1 MESPTLR
8 HEYKFP
14 LSGADTVWL
23 ERRLR
28 QVFPHDPH
36 ADPATG
42 GYTIRS
48 LYFDDWRD
56 RALWE
61 KLDGVDPRS
70 KFRIR
75 IYNGSDGFIV
85 LEKKHKC
92 GALTKKEQSMLSR
105 VECDRILSGDI
116 RFLREGDAVRQSLYR
131 EMAENGA
138 HGKTIVE
145 YDRCA
150 FVYEPGNVRI
160 TIDKN
165 IRSGVYDT
173 ALFGKPFL
181 IPAGADHVL
190 EVKFDTYLPELV
202 RLTLSPLDVCRFS
215 LSKYAVCRRFG

>member
-1 MESPTLR
+1 MESPILR
-8 HEYKFP
+8 HEYKYP

-28 QVFPHDPH
+28 QVFRMDSH

-48 LYFDDWRD
+48 LYFDDWCD

-61 KLDGVDPRS
+61 KLSGVDPRC

-75 IYNGSDGFIV
+75 LYNGNDRYIV

-92 GALTKKEQSMLSR
+92 GALTKKEQSELTR
-105 VECDRILSGDI
+105 TECDQLLSGDMD
-116 RFLREGDAVRQSLYR
+116 FLREGDPVRQSLYR
-131 EMAENGA
+131 AMIENGT

-150 FVYEPGNVRI
+150 FVYAPGNVRI

-173 ALFGKPFL
+173 ALFGKPAL
-181 IPAGADHVL
+181 VPACTEHVL
-190 EVKFDTYLPELV
+190 EVKFDAYLPEIV
-202 RLTLSPLDVCRFS
+202 RMTLSPLDVCRFS

>member
-85 LEKKHKC
+85 LEKK
-92 GALTKKEQSMLSR
+92 AQM
-105 VECDRILSGDI
+105 
-116 RFLREGDAVRQSLYR
+116 
-131 EMAENGA
+131 
-138 HGKTIVE
+138 
-145 YDRCA
+145 RCA
-150 FVYEPGNVRI
+150 HEKGAVDALPRGM
-160 TIDKN
+160 
-165 IRSGVYDT
+165 RSD
-173 ALFGKPFL
+173 
-181 IPAGADHVL
+181 
-190 EVKFDTYLPELV
+190 
-202 RLTLSPLDVCRFS
+202 PLR
-215 LSKYAVCRRFG
+215 

>member
-1 MESPTLR
+1 MESPKPR

-28 QVFPHDPH
+28 QVFPCDPH
-36 ADPATG
+36 ADPVTG
-42 GYTIRS
+42 GYAIRS
-48 LYFDDWRD
+48 LYFDDWHD

-75 IYNGSDGFIV
+75 IYNGSDRYIV

-92 GALTKKEQSMLSR
+92 GALTKKEQSVLTR
-105 VECDRILSGDI
+105 AECDRLLSGDI
-116 RFLREGDAVRQSLYR
+116 CFLQEGDAVRQSLYHAM
-131 EMAENGA
+131 EKNGMR
-138 HGKTIVE
+138 GKTLVE
-145 YDRCA
+145 YDRSA

-165 IRSGVYDT
+165 IRSGLYDT
-173 ALFGKPFL
+173 ALFGKPIL
-181 IPAGADHVL
+181 VPANTEHVL
-190 EVKFDTYLPELV
+190 EVKFDAYLPELV

>member
-1 MESPTLR
+1 MESATLR

-23 ERRLR
+23 ARRLH
-28 QVFPHDPH
+28 QVFQSDPN
-36 ADPATG
+36 ADPVTG

-75 IYNGSDGFIV
+75 IYNGSDRYIV

-92 GALTKKEQSMLSR
+92 GALTKKEQSRLTR
-105 VECDRILSGDI
+105 AECDRILSGDI
-116 RFLREGDAVRQSLYR
+116 QFLRDGDTVRQSLYHGMTENR
-131 EMAENGA
+131 E

-145 YDRCA
+145 YDRYA

-165 IRSGVYDT
+165 IRSGVYNT
-173 ALFGKPFL
+173 ALFGTPLL
-181 IPAGADHVL
+181 IRASANHIL
-190 EVKFDTYLPELV
+190 EVKFDAYLPEIV